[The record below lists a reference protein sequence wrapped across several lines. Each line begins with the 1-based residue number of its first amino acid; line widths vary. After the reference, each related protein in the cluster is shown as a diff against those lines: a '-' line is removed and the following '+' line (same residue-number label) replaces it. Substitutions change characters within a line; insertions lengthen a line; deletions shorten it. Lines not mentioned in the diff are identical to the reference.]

1 MLRTG
6 KNAILAMNL
15 INGCCEKNIFDWN
28 IQRFTIQRYLDMVT
42 GDAHESIFFSDKR
55 GMKWETR

>member
-1 MLRTG
+1 MLRAG

-15 INGCCEKNIFDWN
+15 IDGYYKKNFFDWD

-42 GDAHESIFFSDKR
+42 GDAHESICFFQIN
-55 GMKWETR
+55 GG

>member
-15 INGCCEKNIFDWN
+15 INGCCKKNIFDWN

-42 GDAHESIFFSDKR
+42 VDAHESICFFQIN
-55 GMKWETR
+55 GG

>member
-42 GDAHESIFFSDKR
+42 GDAHESICFFQIN
-55 GMKWETR
+55 GG

>member
-15 INGCCEKNIFDWN
+15 IDGCSKKIFFDGN

-42 GDAHESIFFSDKR
+42 GDAHESICFF
-55 GMKWETR
+55 